1 MTEVRFRVSGAEI
14 APFAA
19 SPQVALR
26 VEVRAATAGAR
37 IQSILLRTTV
47 RIEGGARSHD
57 EEERARLEELF
68 GGADV
73 WARATRSLLWTQ
85 VTTVVPAFEG
95 TTTFDV
101 MLPCSYDLACA
112 ASKYLHG
119 VTHGEVPI
127 TAQFSGTVFHETSA
141 GLQVSPIPWDEE
153 APFRIPVDLWRRVID
168 AHFPNCAVLSLR
180 REVFE
185 RLNRYRSQHGLVRWD
200 DAVERL
206 LGAASE
212 GGGA

>member
-1 MTEVRFRVSGAEI
+1 MTELRFRISGADI

-19 SPQVALR
+19 SPQVALG
-26 VEVRAATAGAR
+26 VEVRVATPGAR
-37 IQSILLRTTV
+37 IQSILLRSSV

-68 GGADV
+68 GGEDV

-85 VTTVVPAFEG
+85 ATTVVPAFEG
-95 TTTFDV
+95 TTTCEV
-101 MLPCSYDLACA
+101 MLPCGYDLACA

-119 VTHGEVPI
+119 VTHGDVPI
-127 TAQFSGTVFHETSA
+127 LVQFSGTVFHETSS
-141 GLQVSPIPWDEE
+141 GLQVSPIPWEAE
-153 APFRIPVDLWRRVID
+153 APFRLPLELWRRVID
-168 AHFPNCAVLSLR
+168 AHFPNRAVLSLR

-200 DAVERL
+200 DAVEQL